1 VQRTARG
8 AGFFRLPP
16 VGGGG
21 GEPPPELFIAASDM
35 RGAIDGDIV
44 RVRMTGRRRG
54 GGGRCGEVVA
64 VLERLTTRFVGRYFE
79 RDGGGRVRVDRRLF
93 DDPIEVGDRGA
104 AGARPGDQVVLE
116 MLQFPES
123 NRAGEG
129 VVVEVLGQRDAP
141 GVDQQTIIHEY
152 GLPEEFP
159 EEVLEAARDVVAGF
173 DDEVLGDRQDLTSL
187 TVVTIDP
194 ADARDFDDA
203 ISLEVLP
210 EGGWRLGVHIAD
222 VSHFVRPRG
231 ALDREARLRGTSVY
245 LPGRVI
251 PMLPELL
258 SNGLASLQQK
268 RLRYVL
274 SALIEYSDEGV
285 VRRVEFAQAAIRVT
299 RRFSYEEV
307 SELLSDPQ
315 GFHGR
320 VALPVRTLLVELN
333 KLSRVLR
340 GRRFESG
347 ALELHL
353 PEVRIELDREGR
365 VEGVRETVHDESHQ
379 MIEEFMLAAN
389 VAVAEEL
396 TGRGLVFL
404 RRVHPSPSPA
414 KLRQFAT
421 FVAGLGFRLDRPQSR
436 HELQKLID
444 SVSGGP
450 LSHAVNYALL
460 RSFKQAEYSGR
471 EEGHY
476 ALSAENYCHFTSPIR
491 RYPDLVVHRMITAI
505 ATGARPKGLSDAVAT
520 RLGRSCSRTERR
532 AEGAERA
539 LVQLKL
545 LHHLSSRQGE
555 TIDAVVVGIEKFGV
569 ICRGFGI
576 PVEALVH
583 VSELGDNEYFD
594 FDRGEMTLTG
604 RRSGRSFRLG
614 DPVRVKIVAV
624 DLDERSIRFEMDGQ
638 SGKPGRTEGRKGG
651 RKGGGGTTSKGSGSG
666 PKRSSNLEGR
676 RRSGGAAKRGRRGGK
691 SGKGRRRGR

>member
-1 VQRTARG
+1 MQRTARG
-8 AGFFRLPP
+8 AGFFRLPAT
-16 VGGGG
+16 GDR
-21 GEPPPELFIAASDM
+21 EPPPELFIAASDM
-35 RGAIDGDIV
+35 QGAIDGDTV

-54 GGGRCGEVVA
+54 GGSRCGEVVA
-64 VLERLTTRFVGRYFE
+64 VLERSTTRFVGRYFE
-79 RDGGGRVRVDRRLF
+79 RDGRGRVQVDRRLF

-104 AGARPGDQVVLE
+104 GGARPGDQVVLE

-123 NRAGEG
+123 KRAGEA
-129 VVVEVLGQRDAP
+129 VVVEVLGQREAP
-141 GVDQQTIIHEY
+141 GVDQQTVIHEY

-159 EEVLEAARDVVAGF
+159 EEVLQEAREVVAGF
-173 DDEVLGDRQDLTSL
+173 DDEVLGDRQDMTSL
-187 TVVTIDP
+187 TVITIDP

-210 EGGWRLGVHIAD
+210 KGGWRLGVHIAD

-231 ALDREARLRGTSVY
+231 VLDKEAKLRGTSVY

-285 VRRVEFAQAAIRVT
+285 VRQVEFAQAAIRVT

-307 SELLSDPQ
+307 SQLLSAPDR
-315 GFHGR
+315 FHGR
-320 VALPVRTLLVELN
+320 VALPVRTLLVELHR
-333 KLSRVLR
+333 LSRILR
-340 GRRFESG
+340 RRRFEAG

-365 VEGVRETVHDESHQ
+365 VEEVRETVHDESHQ

-444 SVSGGP
+444 SASGGP

-491 RYPDLVVHRMITAI
+491 RYPDLLVHRMITAI
-505 ATGARPKGLSDAVAT
+505 ATGGRPKGLSDAVAT
-520 RLGRSCSRTERR
+520 RLGRMCSRTERR
-532 AEGAERA
+532 AERAERA

-545 LHHLSSRQGE
+545 LHHLSSRRGE

-594 FDRGEMTLTG
+594 FDRDEMTLTG
-604 RRSGRSFRLG
+604 RRNGRSFRLG
-614 DPVRVKIVAV
+614 DPVRVKIVEV
-624 DLDERSIRFEMDGQ
+624 NLDERSIRFEMDRK
-638 SGKPGRTEGRKGG
+638 SGKTRH
-651 RKGGGGTTSKGSGSG
+651 KGGGGPKGKKSGSR
-666 PKRSSNLEGR
+666 PKRPSDLEGR
-676 RRSGGAAKRGRRGGK
+676 RRSGGAGKRGRRRGGGGRGGK
-691 SGKGRRRGR
+691 SGRGGRGGR